1 MVGRVELKYLVGMEL
16 YDELKKRIEPFVVRD
31 RPGYTVRSIYF
42 DTPNLDYYNDK
53 VEGLEIRKKVRI
65 RVYDVKRDNSFAFLE
80 IKRKHGLMIFKN
92 RAVVFYSNLEK
103 FLETGDIN
111 KYVLKTEPTS
121 RESARKFLYN
131 LFVYKLKPVILVTY
145 DREAFHGKFNQEIR
159 ITFDSELRSLMNP
172 KISDI
177 YVDDVL
183 KFASPNFFVLEIKY
197 PHQDHGMPTWLRSV
211 IYNYELNL
219 VSFSKYVVCF
229 DSHINLLQK
238 LNF

>member
-1 MVGRVELKYLVGMEL
+1 MVGRVELKYLVRMEL

-31 RPGYTVRSIYF
+31 RPSYTVRSIYF

-65 RVYDVKRDNSFAFLE
+65 RVYDVEKDDSFAFLE

-103 FLETGDIN
+103 FLETGDIE

-121 RESARKFLYN
+121 RENARKFLYN
-131 LFVYKLKPVILVTY
+131 LFVHKLKPVILVTY

-159 ITFDSELRSLMNP
+159 I
-172 KISDI
+172 
-177 YVDDVL
+177 
-183 KFASPNFFVLEIKY
+183 
-197 PHQDHGMPTWLRSV
+197 
-211 IYNYELNL
+211 
-219 VSFSKYVVCF
+219 
-229 DSHINLLQK
+229 
-238 LNF
+238 